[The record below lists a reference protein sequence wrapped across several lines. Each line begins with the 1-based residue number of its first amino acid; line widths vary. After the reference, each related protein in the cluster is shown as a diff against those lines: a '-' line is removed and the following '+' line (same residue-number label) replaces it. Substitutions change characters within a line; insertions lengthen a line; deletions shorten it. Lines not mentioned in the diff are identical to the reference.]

1 MISKK
6 KAVIYGVL
14 LVVVTFLITS
24 TLNIALGGKVVIS
37 KETYEA
43 YKKYNK
49 MIALEELVKDDF
61 YQKTSDEKLVDGAI
75 KGMFSGLDDPYSQ
88 YYTKAEFEKLKEQTS
103 VSFVRIGVYISP
115 TSDDDHITIIAPIDG
130 SPAEKSGIKAGDKI
144 LKVDGKV
151 VSAQNSDEAITMIK
165 GKKGT
170 EVELTIK
177 RGEQILDVNVKRDE
191 IVSKTVEGKVLDDN
205 IGYIKIT
212 SFSEH
217 TNKEFEKTLNTLK
230 QSDIKGLVI
239 DLRDNPGGLLNVCK
253 DIADSLIG
261 EGTIVYTKDN
271 KGNTEYLKSDKEKL
285 GLPIAVLTNEG
296 SASASEILTGAI
308 IDNKA
313 GISVGTTTF
322 GKGLVQSVRELKDGT
337 GYKLTTAQY
346 FTPSGEYINGKGIK
360 PTIEEKDEEKQ
371 LDVALK
377 WIKEQISE

>member
-6 KAVIYGVL
+6 KAIIYGVL
-14 LVVVTFLITS
+14 LVVITFMITS
-24 TLNIALGGKVVIS
+24 TLNIALGGKVVIP

-61 YQKTSDEKLVDGAI
+61 YQEASDDKLVDGAI

-88 YYTKAEFEKLKEQTS
+88 YYTKTEFEKLKEQTS
-103 VSFVRIGVYISP
+103 GSFVGIGVYISP
-115 TSDDDHITIIAPIDG
+115 TSDDDHITIIAPIEG

-151 VSAQNSDEAITMIK
+151 VSAKNSDEAITMIK

-177 RGEQILDVNVKRDE
+177 RGEQILDVKVKRDE
-191 IVSKTVEGKVLDDN
+191 IVSKTVEGKVLDNN

-217 TNKEFEKTLNTLK
+217 TNKEFENTLNTLK
-230 QSDIKGLVI
+230 ESNIKGLVI

-308 IDNKA
+308 IDNKV

-346 FTPSGEYINGKGIK
+346 FTPSGEYINGKGIN
-360 PTIEEKDEEKQ
+360 PTIEEKDEEK
-371 LDVALK
+371 K
-377 WIKEQISE
+377 

>member
-6 KAVIYGVL
+6 KAIIYGVL
-14 LVVVTFLITS
+14 LVVITFLITS

-75 KGMFSGLDDPYSQ
+75 KGMFSGLDDKYSQ

-103 VSFVRIGVYISP
+103 GSFVGIGVYISP
-115 TSDDDHITIIAPIDG
+115 TSDDDHITIIAPIAG

-371 LDVALK
+371 LDVAL
-377 WIKEQISE
+377 

>member
-1 MISKK
+1 MISRK
-6 KAVIYGVL
+6 KAIIYGVI
-14 LVVVTFLITS
+14 LVAITFMLTS
-24 TLNIALGGKVVIS
+24 TFNIVLGGKVVIS
-37 KETYEA
+37 KDTYEA

-49 MIALEELVKDDF
+49 MIALEELVKEDF
-61 YQKTSDEKLVDGAI
+61 YKKTSDEELVNSAI

-103 VSFVRIGVYISP
+103 GSFVGIGVYISP
-115 TSDDDHITIIAPIDG
+115 ASDDDNITIIAPIEG
-130 SPAEKSGIKAGDKI
+130 SPAQKSGIKAGDKI

-151 VSAQNSDEAITMIK
+151 VSSKNSDEAITLIK

-170 EVELTIK
+170 EVDLTIK
-177 RGEQILDVNVKRDE
+177 RGEQILDIKVKRDE
-191 IVSKTVEGKVLDDN
+191 IVSKTVESKLLDDN

-217 TNKEFEKTLNTLK
+217 TNKEFETALNTLK
-230 QSDIKGLVI
+230 KDNIKGLVI

-271 KGNTEYLKSDKEKL
+271 KGNTEYLKSDSKKL

-337 GYKLTTAQY
+337 GFKLTTAQY
-346 FTPSGEYINGKGIK
+346 FTPNGDYINGKGIK
-360 PTIEEKDEEKQ
+360 PTIEEKNEAKQ
-371 LDVALK
+371 LDTAVE
-377 WIKEQISE
+377 WIKEQINK

>member
-6 KAVIYGVL
+6 KAIIYGVL
-14 LVVVTFLITS
+14 LVVITFLITS

-75 KGMFSGLDDPYSQ
+75 KGMFSGLDDKYSQ

-103 VSFVRIGVYISP
+103 GSFVGIGVYISP
-115 TSDDDHITIIAPIDG
+115 TSDDDHITIIAPIAG

-261 EGTIVYTKDN
+261 EFTIVYTKDN

-377 WIKEQISE
+377 WIKDQRSK

>member
-1 MISKK
+1 MISRK
-6 KAVIYGVL
+6 KAIIYGVV
-14 LVVVTFLITS
+14 LVVVTFMITS

-37 KETYEA
+37 KDTYEE

-49 MIALEELVKDDF
+49 MIALEELVKADF
-61 YQKTSDEKLVDGAI
+61 YQETSEEALVNGAI

-88 YYTKAEFEKLKEQTS
+88 YYTKEEFEKLKEQTS
-103 VSFVRIGVYISP
+103 GSFVGIGIYISA
-115 TSDDDHITIIAPIDG
+115 TSDDDNITIIAPIEG
-130 SPAEKSGIKAGDKI
+130 SPAEKSGIKSGDKI

-151 VSAQNSDEAITMIK
+151 VSVENSDEAVSMIK
-165 GKKGT
+165 GEKGT

-177 RGEQILDVNVKRDE
+177 RGDQILDISVERDE
-191 IVSKTVEGKVLDDN
+191 IVSKTVEEKVLDDN

-217 TNKEFEKTLNTLK
+217 TNKEFETALSTLK
-230 QSDIKGLVI
+230 ENDIKGLVI
-239 DLRDNPGGLLNVCK
+239 DLRDNPGGLLDVCK

-285 GLPIAVLTNEG
+285 GLPIALLTNEG

-308 IDNKA
+308 IDNEA

-322 GKGLVQSVRELKDGT
+322 GKGLVQSVRGLNDGT

-360 PTIEEKDEEKQ
+360 PTIEEDDEEKQ
-371 LDVALK
+371 LDVAIE
-377 WIKEQISE
+377 WIKEQISK

>member
-6 KAVIYGVL
+6 KAIIYGVL
-14 LVVVTFLITS
+14 LVVITFLITS

-75 KGMFSGLDDPYSQ
+75 KGMFSGLDDKYSQ

-103 VSFVRIGVYISP
+103 GSFVGIGVYISP
-115 TSDDDHITIIAPIDG
+115 TSDDDHITIIAPIAG

-322 GKGLVQSVRELKDGT
+322 GKGLVQSVRELMDGT

-377 WIKEQISE
+377 WIKEQISK

>member
-6 KAVIYGVL
+6 KAIIYGVL
-14 LVVVTFLITS
+14 LVVITFMITS
-24 TLNIALGGKVVIS
+24 TLNIALGGKVVIP

-61 YQKTSDEKLVDGAI
+61 YQEASDDKLVDGAI

-88 YYTKAEFEKLKEQTS
+88 YYTKTEFEKLKEQTS
-103 VSFVRIGVYISP
+103 GSFVGIGVYISP
-115 TSDDDHITIIAPIDG
+115 TSDDDHITIIAPIEG

-151 VSAQNSDEAITMIK
+151 VSAKNSDEAITMIK

-177 RGEQILDVNVKRDE
+177 RGEQILDVKVKRDE
-191 IVSKTVEGKVLDDN
+191 IVSKTVEGKVLDNN

-217 TNKEFEKTLNTLK
+217 TNKEFKNTLNTLK
-230 QSDIKGLVI
+230 ESNIKGLVI

-308 IDNKA
+308 IDNKV

-322 GKGLVQSVRELKDGT
+322 CKGLVQSVRELKDGT

-346 FTPSGEYINGKGIK
+346 FTPSGEYINGKGIN

-377 WIKEQISE
+377 WIKEQISK

>member
-1 MISKK
+1 MISRK
-6 KAVIYGVL
+6 KAIIYGVI
-14 LVVVTFLITS
+14 LVAITFMLTS
-24 TLNIALGGKVVIS
+24 TFNIVLGGKVVIS
-37 KETYEA
+37 KDTYEA

-49 MIALEELVKDDF
+49 MIALEELVKEDF
-61 YQKTSDEKLVDGAI
+61 YKKTSDEELVNSAI

-103 VSFVRIGVYISP
+103 GSFVGIGVYISP
-115 TSDDDHITIIAPIDG
+115 ASDDDNITIIAPIEG
-130 SPAEKSGIKAGDKI
+130 SPAQKSGIKAGDKI

-151 VSAQNSDEAITMIK
+151 VSSKNSDEAITLIK

-170 EVELTIK
+170 EVDLTIK
-177 RGEQILDVNVKRDE
+177 RGEQILDIKVKRDE
-191 IVSKTVEGKVLDDN
+191 IVSKTVEDKLLDDN

-217 TNKEFEKTLNTLK
+217 TNKEFETALNTLK
-230 QSDIKGLVI
+230 KDNIKGLVI

-271 KGNTEYLKSDKEKL
+271 KGNTEYLKSDSKKL

-337 GYKLTTAQY
+337 GFKLTTAQY
-346 FTPSGEYINGKGIK
+346 FTPNGDYINGKGIK
-360 PTIEEKDEEKQ
+360 PTIEEKDEAKQ
-371 LDVALK
+371 LDTAVE
-377 WIKEQISE
+377 WIKEQINK

>member
-6 KAVIYGVL
+6 KAIIYGVL
-14 LVVVTFLITS
+14 LVVITFLITS

-75 KGMFSGLDDPYSQ
+75 KGMFSGLDDKYSQ

-103 VSFVRIGVYISP
+103 GSFVGIGVYISP
-115 TSDDDHITIIAPIDG
+115 TSDDDHITIIAPIAG

-177 RGEQILDVNVKRDE
+177 RSEQILDVNVKRDE

-230 QSDIKGLVI
+230 KSDIKGLVI

-377 WIKEQISE
+377 WIKEQISK